1 MTKESQIILC
11 TLILHSWFDA
21 PSCIMTLFQ
30 LGASVVF
37 HKPLQ
42 RGPFH
47 MQRSTDIVQKDRGG
61 GREGGRLTDTISVL
75 RADLAPTGLMT
86 PDKPES
92 RSSVENLTDT
102 SYASLGWGEKVA
114 LFLLDEAL
122 TKQKVMTCEVVLT
135 VAAAWLPNRAA
146 RRHSRGSILRAP

>member
-1 MTKESQIILC
+1 
-11 TLILHSWFDA
+11 
-21 PSCIMTLFQ
+21 
-30 LGASVVF
+30 
-37 HKPLQ
+37 
-42 RGPFH
+42 
-47 MQRSTDIVQKDRGG
+47 
-61 GREGGRLTDTISVL
+61 
-75 RADLAPTGLMT
+75 MT